1 MAIVQNV
8 WLFFQDQILGM
19 KWLNALIG
27 NLLTALGLDI
37 SSRIGGAVQFFLYDT
52 IKIFILLSVLIFV
65 ISYIQ
70 SYFPPERT
78 KKILGRFH
86 GIGANTLAAL
96 LGTVTPFCSCSS
108 IPLFIGFTG
117 AGLPLGVT
125 FSFLISSPL
134 VDLGSLVLLTSIFGG
149 KIAIAYVI
157 VGLVLAV
164 LGGSLIERL
173 HLENEVEEFIRKA
186 GRIDLDSP
194 ELSLSDRLEYAKDQV
209 VATVKKVAPYIFIG
223 VGIGAL
229 IHNFIPQS
237 FVETVL
243 GGDKWY
249 SVPLATLVGVP
260 MYADIFG
267 TIPVAESLFAKG
279 AGLGTILS
287 FMMAVT
293 ALSLPSMIML
303 RKAVKPKLL
312 AVFFSIVTVG
322 IMLIGFLFNYFSF
335 LFVV

>member
-1 MAIVQNV
+1 MDMIQTA
-8 WLFFQDQILGM
+8 WFFFQDQILGM

-27 NLLTALGLDI
+27 SLLSSLGLDI

-52 IKIFILLSVLIFV
+52 IKIFVLLSVLIFV

-70 SYFPPERT
+70 SFFPPERT

-108 IPLFIGFTG
+108 IPLFIGFTS

-173 HLENEVEEFIRKA
+173 HLENEVEEFIRNA
-186 GRIDLDSP
+186 GRVDINSP
-194 ELSLSDRLEYAKDQV
+194 ELSIADRLNYAKDQV
-209 VATVKKVAPYIFIG
+209 LATIKKVAPYIFIG
-223 VGIGAL
+223 VGVGAV

-237 FVETVL
+237 FVEAVL

-312 AVFFSIVTVG
+312 AVFFSIVTFG
-322 IMLIGFLFNYFSF
+322 IMLIGFLFNNFAF
-335 LFVV
+335 LF